1 MAAVGVENLGVLVSL
16 VVVDQVVSSGFG
28 GGSMKRVFFDE
39 SGNTGQNLL
48 DAVDPVFVLSS
59 CRFEAAEE
67 EALLQRFA
75 GRQGPEVK
83 FSRLR
88 KREAGRRMI
97 LDFVEAGEV
106 NASTVAAYVVNKPFM
121 VVTKYCDI
129 VIEPTFK
136 SIGMDFYARGLNI
149 ATANLLAMVMPVY
162 LNARTWQDFLA
173 AFVRVIRERTQAAF
187 SDFQRL
193 AALIHSH
200 LDSAQPDL
208 ASHVGAALLLNPD
221 ELLPMVSET
230 ELDPL
235 VPSYHLLADHWGK
248 RLVERFEMVVDR
260 SKVLA
265 KEQALLMKFSSA
277 DVSPFRAG
285 YDRRTVEFPLKV
297 AAISAVDSR
306 SEKQVQLADI
316 IGGALA
322 KAANSSAV
330 SVEGSFENRIFKAF
344 SEKGLIMGGCWPT
357 REIDPVQMGTDE
369 PPGAGQVG
377 LAAYAAMVARDDPR
391 TKRNSQGS

>member
-1 MAAVGVENLGVLVSL
+1 MVLDFL
-16 VVVDQVVSSGFG
+16 EAPEVSS
-28 GGSMKRVFFDE
+28 
-39 SGNTGQNLL
+39 
-48 DAVDPVFVLSS
+48 
-59 CRFEAAEE
+59 
-67 EALLQRFA
+67 
-75 GRQGPEVK
+75 
-83 FSRLR
+83 
-88 KREAGRRMI
+88 
-97 LDFVEAGEV
+97 
-106 NASTVAAYVVNKPFM
+106 STVAAYVVNKPFM

-136 SIGMDFYARGLNI
+136 SVGMDFYARGLNI

-173 AFVRVIRERTQAAF
+173 SFVRMIRERTRAAF
-187 SDFQRL
+187 NDFQRL
-193 AALIHSH
+193 ASLIHSH

-208 ASHVGAALLLNPD
+208 ASHVGAALLLDPE
-221 ELLPMVSET
+221 ELLQMVSEA

-235 VPSYHLLADHWGK
+235 VPSYHLLADYWGK
-248 RLVERFEMVVDR
+248 QLRERFEMVVDR

-265 KEQALLMKFSSA
+265 KEQALLLRFSSA

-322 KAANSSAV
+322 RAANSNAV
-330 SVEGSFENRIFKAF
+330 SVEGSFENRIFRAF
-344 SEKGLIMGGCWPT
+344 SGKGLIMGGCWPS
-357 REIDPVQMGTDE
+357 REIDPGRMGTDE
-369 PPGAGQVG
+369 PPGPGQVG
-377 LAAYAAMVARDDPR
+377 LAAYAAMIARDDPR
-391 TKRNSQGS
+391 TKKGIPPA

>member
-67 EALLQRFA
+67 AALLQRFA

-173 AFVRVIRERTQAAF
+173 AFVRVIRERTRAAF

-208 ASHVGAALLLNPD
+208 ASHIGAALLLNPD
-221 ELLPMVSET
+221 ELLPMGSET

-277 DVSPFRAG
+277 DVSPFRG
-285 YDRRTVEFPLKV
+285 M
-297 AAISAVDSR
+297 
-306 SEKQVQLADI
+306 
-316 IGGALA
+316 AL
-322 KAANSSAV
+322 
-330 SVEGSFENRIFKAF
+330 
-344 SEKGLIMGGCWPT
+344 T
-357 REIDPVQMGTDE
+357 
-369 PPGAGQVG
+369 
-377 LAAYAAMVARDDPR
+377 
-391 TKRNSQGS
+391 